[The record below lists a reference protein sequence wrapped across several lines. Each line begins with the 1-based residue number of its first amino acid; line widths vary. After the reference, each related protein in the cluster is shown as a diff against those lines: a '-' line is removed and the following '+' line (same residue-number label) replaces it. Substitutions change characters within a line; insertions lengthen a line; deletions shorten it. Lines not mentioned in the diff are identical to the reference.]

1 MTLTIIGTAVAFGEA
16 QVVVEVEVEVEAA
29 AAAAAAALV
38 APDTLSPMGLEV
50 ETDRKVG
57 EIEMM
62 KDIMVTTLRHRVNPT
77 GRDHLNDEKVE
88 TSDVSV
94 LQVALKIV
102 DQTLVFLVG
111 NFTPCRKAKVLDVH

>member
-16 QVVVEVEVEVEAA
+16 QVVVEVEAAAA